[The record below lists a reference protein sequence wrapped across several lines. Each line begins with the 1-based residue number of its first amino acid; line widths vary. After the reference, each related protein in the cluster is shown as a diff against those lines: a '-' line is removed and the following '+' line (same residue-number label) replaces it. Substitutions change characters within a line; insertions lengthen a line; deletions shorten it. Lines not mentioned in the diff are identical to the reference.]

1 RASVTGL
8 AGAAYVDKTD
18 GMKRKTLGH
27 GPFTPD
33 AETDRVFTGAR
44 GACQVMD
51 PVLGRRVV
59 VDKRGSATTV
69 VWNPWRTKAG
79 GMADLGADEWRRML
93 CVETAN
99 AMDDAVT
106 LGPGGG
112 HPMAV
117 ALGAAAGRARHPP
130 AGGPPPRGRQRRG
143 TSQAPWTP
151 TPAHARRESPL

>member
-106 LGPGGG
+106 LGPGGRPPRG
-112 HPMAV
+112 RAPR
-117 ALGAAAGRARHPP
+117 AAAGPAPAPP
-130 AGGPPPRGRQRRG
+130 AGGHPPRGRRKRG
-143 TSQAPWTP
+143 RNHPLTTHPPAP
-151 TPAHARRESPL
+151 PAPGHT